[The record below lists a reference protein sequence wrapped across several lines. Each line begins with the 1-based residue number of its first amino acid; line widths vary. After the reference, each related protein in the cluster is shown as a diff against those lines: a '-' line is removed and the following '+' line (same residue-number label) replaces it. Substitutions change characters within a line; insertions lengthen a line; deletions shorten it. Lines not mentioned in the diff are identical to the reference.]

1 MKDLA
6 SDDVL
11 ATRAGEVPA
20 LIETARLLVRKFRA
34 EDGDDLFE
42 FLSLPEIYAFE
53 PGKPIDR
60 ATAGEV
66 AAERA
71 TTGNFFAVELKETGK
86 MVGHLY
92 FQRLNPTKFLTWELG
107 YIFNPAYHRRG
118 YCSESARAL
127 VGYGFSVLGA
137 HRVVANCDPRNEA
150 SWRTLERIGL
160 KREGHFRKHAFFRT
174 DADGN
179 PLWHDCLS
187 YGILEEDWKR

>member
-1 MKDLA
+1 MLDL
-6 SDDVL
+6 L
-11 ATRAGEVPA
+11 RP
-20 LIETARLLVRKFRA
+20 
-34 EDGDDLFE
+34 
-42 FLSLPEIYAFE
+42 
-53 PGKPIDR
+53 
-60 ATAGEV
+60 TAG
-66 AAERA
+66 RA
-71 TTGNFFAVELKETGK
+71 
-86 MVGHLY
+86 
-92 FQRLNPTKFLTWELG
+92 R
-107 YIFNPAYHRRG
+107 IFGLDSRVNGRA
-118 YCSESARAL
+118 ARAL